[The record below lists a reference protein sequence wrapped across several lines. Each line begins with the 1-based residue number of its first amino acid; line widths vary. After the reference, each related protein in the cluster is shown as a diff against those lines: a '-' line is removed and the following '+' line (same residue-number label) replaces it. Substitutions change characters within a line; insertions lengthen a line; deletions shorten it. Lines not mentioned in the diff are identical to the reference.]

1 MRYLHCLQSVKER
14 DAEKGS
20 STGKRKSIKEN
31 IFAAKHAEL
40 LRVKDIYKVY
50 QAMQFAT
57 HGHCFMWDAVKRKA
71 CVQMLLD
78 AARECHSRETYTRFK
93 KAVEAELVGKD
104 GAPRY
109 WPLRMMFG

>member
-1 MRYLHCLQSVKER
+1 MRYLHCLQSVKAR

-20 STGKRKSIKEN
+20 SSGKRKSIKES
-31 IFAAKHAEL
+31 IFAVEHAEVL
-40 LRVKDIYKVY
+40 KPIYKYY
-50 QAMQFAT
+50 QAMMFAT
-57 HGHCFMWDAVKRKA
+57 HGHNFMWDAVRRKA

-109 WPLRMMFG
+109 RPLPVRMMFG

>member
-1 MRYLHCLQSVKER
+1 MRYLHCLQSVKAR

-20 STGKRKSIKEN
+20 SSGKRKSIKES
-31 IFAAKHAEL
+31 IFAVEHAEVL
-40 LRVKDIYKVY
+40 KPIYKYY
-50 QAMQFAT
+50 QAMMFAT
-57 HGHCFMWDAVKRKA
+57 HGHNFMWDAVRRKA

-104 GAPRY
+104 GTPRY